1 MYIDQDNIFYTDK
14 NVPLVSAS
22 KQDWFETLS
31 LVLL

>member
-1 MYIDQDNIFYTDK
+1 MYINQDDIFYTDK

-31 LVLL
+31 LVRL